1 MALVLWGLSMVK
13 SIKMNKPKLLA
24 VIPARGGSKRI
35 LHKNIKDFLGRPLI
49 AYSIES
55 AQKAG
60 IFEDIIVSTDDH
72 EIAKVAQELGAQVP
86 FMRDAVLSNDFTG
99 TGAVA
104 CDAYHKMKAL
114 GHEYDGTC
122 TIYATAPLLTPEHL
136 VKAYEMFVKD
146 HVDYLFSGCELPFPF
161 QRSFFLD
168 EANKPTPVMP
178 ECIPMRSQDL
188 PKAYQD
194 AGQFYFKSIAYT
206 EFDGLSPDDRK
217 QVDDSKFVTRLYEM
231 PRHRV
236 IDIDT
241 PEDWEYALVLAKA
254 VNELKLD

>member
-1 MALVLWGLSMVK
+1 
-13 SIKMNKPKLLA
+13 MNNPKLLA
-24 VIPARGGSKRI
+24 IIPARGGSKRI

-60 IFEDIIVSTDDH
+60 IFTDIIVSTDDPQ
-72 EIAKVAQELGAQVP
+72 IAQVAQELGAKVP
-86 FMRDAVLSNDFTG
+86 FMRDEVLSNDFTG

-104 CDAYHKMKAL
+104 CDAYEKMKAM

-136 VKAYEMFVKD
+136 KKAYELFVKD
-146 HVDYLFSGCELPFPF
+146 KVDYLFSGCELPFPF
-161 QRSFFLD
+161 QRSFFLND
-168 EANKPTPVMP
+168 NKEPTPVMP

-194 AGQFYFKSIAYT
+194 AGQFYFKSIEYT
-206 EFDGLSPDDRK
+206 LFDGMTPEDRK
-217 QVDDSKFVTRLYEM
+217 KVDESKFVTRLYEM

-241 PEDWEYALVLAKA
+241 PEDWDYALVLAKA
-254 VNELKLD
+254 VKDLNLD